1 MSSPEDRVR
10 NISDTAIWAAV
21 FRAREN
27 RRRDALFRDPFA
39 ERLAGERGETIA
51 RQLRARD
58 DHEWAWIMRTVLYD
72 RFIAGQIAAGADMVV
87 NLAAGLDARPY
98 RMAVPPS
105 LEWIEVDLPGLLDY
119 KEPILAAEKPAC
131 RLERIRLDLSDVAAR
146 RDLFARLGERAS
158 NALVITEGLLIYL
171 TAEEVA
177 ALAEDLAAAKGFRHW
192 VLDIASPGLLQMLQ
206 REVGAALEEARAPL
220 KFGPPE
226 GTGFFEKH
234 GWRLVAVESPLKAAD
249 RAKRLPFLLSLMAK
263 IPETSTGPKGK
274 RPWSGICLF
283 EKS

>member
-1 MSSPEDRVR
+1 MSSPEDRIQ

-21 FRAREN
+21 YRGREN

-39 ERLAGERGETIA
+39 ERLAGKRGETIGH
-51 RQLRARD
+51 QMRAHD
-58 DHEWAWIMRTVLYD
+58 EHEWAWVMRTVLYD

-98 RMAVPPS
+98 RMALPPA
-105 LEWIEVDLPGLLDY
+105 LEWIEVDLPDLLDY
-119 KEPILAAEKPAC
+119 KERILAAEKPAC

-146 RDLFARLGERAS
+146 RQLFARLGERAS

-171 TAEEVA
+171 TREEVA
-177 ALAEDLAAAKGFRHW
+177 VLAEDLAGARGFRHW
-192 VLDIASPGLLQMLQ
+192 ALEIVSPGLLEMLQ
-206 REVGAALEEARAPL
+206 REIGPALEQASAPL

-226 GTGFFEKH
+226 GPSFFESH
-234 GWRLVAVESPLKAAD
+234 GWRLAAVESPLKAAG
-249 RAKRLPFLLSLMAK
+249 RAKRLPFFLSLVAK
-263 IPETSTGPKGK
+263 IPETSSGPKGK